1 MNKEDN
7 SAHSHTEGSEEHKD
21 TTTYSTE
28 LEMLCLKNKQTYVK
42 NWTEDF
48 SHENGNYVNNCIKCK
63 HKFMGHKR
71 RVVCKECSEPKEE
84 ESQEELWN
92 EVYAIQL
99 KYSHEIL
106 KEHWKQHFRIS
117 RISPPKD

>member
-84 ESQEELWN
+84 ESQEDQELIDFIRWAGFDN
-92 EVYAIQL
+92 GEPAEDIVADYRKSKL
-99 KYSHEIL
+99 
-106 KEHWKQHFRIS
+106 
-117 RISPPKD
+117 SPPKD